1 MVTSRYAWV
10 VAALS
15 TVLLASC
22 SHAGIQSTATSTTTT
37 TTSAVATNAK
47 GRPIVSYEPCKQIPA
62 SVIAQQKLDRLPP
75 RSNRSSDSDIE
86 NNTCGYLAQARYG
99 VTVAA
104 SNYTLDMDKKT
115 YPDSTELEV
124 NGRRARSFYLFKGSA
139 DTCAIDIE
147 APFGTY
153 GVKVDSAS
161 GKFGDFPDCLTA
173 ARAHLDAFLPYF
185 PA

>member
-1 MVTSRYAWV
+1 MATSRYAWV

-15 TVLLASC
+15 TTLLASC
-22 SHAGIQSTATSTTTT
+22 SHSGIQSTAASTTTA

-47 GRPIVSYEPCKQIPA
+47 GRPTVSYDPCTQIPA
-62 SVIAQQKLDRLPP
+62 SVIAQQKLDRRPP
-75 RSNRSSDSDIE
+75 RPNRSSDGETE
-86 NNTCGYLAQARYG
+86 NNTCGYLAPEDYG

-115 YPDSTELEV
+115 YPNSKALDIG
-124 NGRRARSFYLFKGSA
+124 GRPARSFFLFDGNT
-139 DTCAIDIE
+139 DTCAIDIA

-153 GVKVDSAS
+153 GVKVDSTS
-161 GKFGDFPDCLTA
+161 GKFGQFPDCLTA

>member
-1 MVTSRYAWV
+1 MGISRYAWV
-10 VAALS
+10 LTVLS
-15 TVLLASC
+15 TTLLASC
-22 SHAGIQSTATSTTTT
+22 SHAGIQSTATSTATTA
-37 TTSAVATNAK
+37 TSTAATNAK
-47 GRPIVSYEPCKQIPA
+47 GRPTVSFEPCKQIPA

-75 RSNRSSDSDIE
+75 HADRSSDGDIE
-86 NNTCGYLAQARYG
+86 NNICRLLAQARYG
-99 VTVAA
+99 VTIAA

-161 GKFGDFPDCLTA
+161 GKFGEFPDCLTA